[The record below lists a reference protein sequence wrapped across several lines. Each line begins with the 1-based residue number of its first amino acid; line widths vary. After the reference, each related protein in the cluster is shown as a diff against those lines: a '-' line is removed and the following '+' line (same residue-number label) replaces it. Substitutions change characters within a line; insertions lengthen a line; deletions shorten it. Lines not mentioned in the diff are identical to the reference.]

1 MTISGRWN
9 DGFAEQTG
17 EATTIKAPKAPQG
30 SLTLQNVNIV
40 P

>member
-9 DGFAEQTG
+9 EGFTDQNG
-17 EATTIKAPKAPQG
+17 EATIIKAHKAPQG